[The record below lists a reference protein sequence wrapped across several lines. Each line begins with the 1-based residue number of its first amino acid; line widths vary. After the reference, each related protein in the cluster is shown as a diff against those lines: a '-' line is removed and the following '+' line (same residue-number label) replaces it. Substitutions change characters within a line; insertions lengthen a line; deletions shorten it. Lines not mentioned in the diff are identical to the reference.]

1 MERTLRK
8 TELEKQKIEAMFKD
22 INVKIVRNCLAKQ
35 LRAKSKFLF

>member
-22 INVKIVRNCLAKQ
+22 INVKIALIDFIDTMVFGK
-35 LRAKSKFLF
+35 